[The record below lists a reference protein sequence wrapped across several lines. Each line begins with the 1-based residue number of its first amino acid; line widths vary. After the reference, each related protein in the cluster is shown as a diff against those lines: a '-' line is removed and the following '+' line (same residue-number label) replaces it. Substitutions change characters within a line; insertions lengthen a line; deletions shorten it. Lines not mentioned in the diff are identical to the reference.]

1 MSNILILNMML
12 HAYNSPSI
20 FLTYLTFHPPS
31 YRFTFLH
38 TFHSLLSY
46 LLLHFPH
53 SLSKSFLHSSIPP
66 FIHFTVSVGDCIMT
80 VSGEEKVTSVER
92 VLGEGVYTVVTNAE
106 YVVVNGIIASPF
118 GVNHMMGNLY
128 YNVHRMVYAS
138 APALLKLYWLSNANE
153 VCLLITVS
161 LQLLN
166 S

>member
-1 MSNILILNMML
+1 
-12 HAYNSPSI
+12 
-20 FLTYLTFHPPS
+20 
-31 YRFTFLH
+31 
-38 TFHSLLSY
+38 
-46 LLLHFPH
+46 
-53 SLSKSFLHSSIPP
+53 
-66 FIHFTVSVGDCIMT
+66 MT

-92 VLGEGVYTVVTNAE
+92 VWGEGVYTVVTNGE

-153 VCLLITVS
+153 VSLLS
-161 LQLLN
+161 